1 MGGIMMRTWLAAFLM
16 LLALPVLALAQ
27 PGSAPTIPQGVLIQ
41 PAELAAMLKGGP
53 KPTILQVGF
62 KVMYDEAHIP
72 GAIYG
77 GPGSKDEGI
86 TALKEAAASIDK
98 GQEVILYCG
107 CCPWEHCPNVAAAW
121 RTLKE
126 LGFSDLKV
134 LYIPK
139 NFGADWVEKGY
150 PVVKG

>member
-1 MGGIMMRTWLAAFLM
+1 MIRLAALLM
-16 LLALPVLALAQ
+16 LLATLPVLAQ
-27 PGSAPTIPQGVLIQ
+27 PGSAPTIPQSALVQ
-41 PAELAAMLKGGP
+41 PEELAATLKGSP
-53 KPTILQVGF
+53 KPAILQVGF

-72 GAIYG
+72 GAIYA

-86 TALKEAAASIDK
+86 SALKKAAASIDK

-126 LGFSDLKV
+126 LGFTNLKV

-150 PVVKG
+150 PTVKG

>member
-1 MGGIMMRTWLAAFLM
+1 MIRTWFAALLM
-16 LLALPVLALAQ
+16 LLALPAQVLPVQAQ
-27 PGSAPTIPQGVLIQ
+27 AGSAPTIPQSVLIQ
-41 PAELAAMLKGGP
+41 PAELAATLKSGP
-53 KPTILQVGF
+53 KPVILQVGF

-72 GAIYG
+72 GALYA
-77 GPGSKDEGI
+77 GPGSKDDGI
-86 TALKEAAASIDK
+86 AVLKEAAASIDK
-98 GQEVILYCG
+98 SQEVILYCG

-126 LGFSDLKV
+126 LGFTNLKV

-150 PVVKG
+150 PTVKG

>member
-1 MGGIMMRTWLAAFLM
+1 MVRAWLTAFLV
-16 LLALPVLALAQ
+16 LLALPAQ
-27 PGSAPTIPQGVLIQ
+27 IFPVQAQSGSAPSIPQAALIQ
-41 PAELAAMLKGGP
+41 PAELASMLKGGP

-62 KVMYDEAHIP
+62 RVMYDEAHIP
-72 GAIYG
+72 GAVYA

-86 TALKEAAASIDK
+86 TALKEAAASLDK
-98 GQEVILYCG
+98 SQETVLYCG
-107 CCPWEHCPNVAAAW
+107 CCPWENCPNIAAAW
-121 RTLKE
+121 RTMKE
-126 LGFSDLKV
+126 MGFSNLKV

>member
-1 MGGIMMRTWLAAFLM
+1 MIRLAALLM
-16 LLALPVLALAQ
+16 LLAALPALAQ
-27 PGSAPTIPQGVLIQ
+27 PGSAPTIPQSVLIQ
-41 PAELAAMLKGGP
+41 PEELAATLKGGP
-53 KPTILQVGF
+53 RPVILQVGF

-72 GAIYG
+72 GALYA
-77 GPGSKDEGI
+77 GPGSKDDGI
-86 TALKEAAASIDK
+86 AVLKEAAASIGK
-98 GQEVILYCG
+98 SQEVILYCG

-126 LGFSDLKV
+126 LGFTNLKV

>member
-1 MGGIMMRTWLAAFLM
+1 MRVWLTAFLM
-16 LLALPVLALAQ
+16 FLTLPAFAQ
-27 PGSAPTIPQGVLIQ
+27 PGSAPTIPQGALIQ

-53 KPTILQVGF
+53 KPVILQVGF

-72 GAIYG
+72 GALYA
-77 GPGSKDEGI
+77 GPGSKDDGI
-86 TALKEAAASIDK
+86 TVLTEQAASIGKD
-98 GQEVILYCG
+98 QEVVIYCG

-126 LGFSDLKV
+126 LGFANLKV

>member
-1 MGGIMMRTWLAAFLM
+1 MIRAWFAAFM
-16 LLALPVLALAQ
+16 LFFALPAFAQ
-27 PGSAPTIPQGVLIQ
+27 PGSAPTIPQSVLIQ
-41 PAELAAMLKGGP
+41 PAELAATLKSGP
-53 KPTILQVGF
+53 KPVILQVGF

-72 GAIYG
+72 GALYA
-77 GPGSKDEGI
+77 GPGSKDDGI
-86 TALKEAAASIDK
+86 AALKETAASIGK
-98 GQEVILYCG
+98 SQEVILYCG

-126 LGFSDLKV
+126 LGFTNLKV

>member
-1 MGGIMMRTWLAAFLM
+1 MTRAWLAAFL
-16 LLALPVLALAQ
+16 LFLALPAFAQ
-27 PGSAPTIPQGVLIQ
+27 PGSAPTIPQSVLVQ
-41 PAELAAMLKGGP
+41 PAELASALKSGP
-53 KPTILQVGF
+53 KPVILQVGF

-72 GAIYG
+72 GAQYA
-77 GPGSKDEGI
+77 GPGSKDDGI
-86 TALKEAAASIDK
+86 AALKTAAASIDK
-98 GQEVILYCG
+98 SQEVILYCG

-126 LGFSDLKV
+126 LGFTNLKV

-150 PVVKG
+150 PTVKG

>member
-1 MGGIMMRTWLAAFLM
+1 MIRAWLAAFM
-16 LLALPVLALAQ
+16 LFFALPAFAQ
-27 PGSAPTIPQGVLIQ
+27 PGSAPTIPQSVLIQ
-41 PAELAAMLKGGP
+41 PAELAATLKSGP
-53 KPTILQVGF
+53 KPVILQVGF

-72 GAIYG
+72 GAQYA
-77 GPGSKDEGI
+77 GPGSKDDGI
-86 TALKEAAASIDK
+86 AALKETAASIGK
-98 GQEVILYCG
+98 SQEVILYCG

-126 LGFSDLKV
+126 LGFTNLKV

>member
-1 MGGIMMRTWLAAFLM
+1 MIRAWLAAFM
-16 LLALPVLALAQ
+16 LFFALPAVAQ
-27 PGSAPTIPQGVLIQ
+27 PGSAPTIPQSVLIQ
-41 PAELAAMLKGGP
+41 PAELATTLKSGP
-53 KPTILQVGF
+53 KPVILQVGF

-72 GAIYG
+72 GALYA
-77 GPGSKDEGI
+77 GPGSKDDGI
-86 TALKEAAASIDK
+86 AALKETAASIGK
-98 GQEVILYCG
+98 SQEVILYCG

-126 LGFSDLKV
+126 LGFTNLKV

>member
-1 MGGIMMRTWLAAFLM
+1 MTRVWLAAFLL
-16 LLALPVLALAQ
+16 LLALPAQVLAQA
-27 PGSAPTIPQGVLIQ
+27 GSAPTIPQSVLIQ
-41 PAELAAMLKGGP
+41 PAELAATLKSGP
-53 KPTILQVGF
+53 KPVILQVGF

-72 GAIYG
+72 GAQYA
-77 GPGSKDEGI
+77 GPASKDDGL
-86 TALKEAAASIDK
+86 AVLKTAAASIDK
-98 GQEVILYCG
+98 SQEVILYCG

-126 LGFSDLKV
+126 LGFTNLKV

-150 PVVKG
+150 PTVKG

>member
-1 MGGIMMRTWLAAFLM
+1 MIRLAALLM
-16 LLALPVLALAQ
+16 LLVTLPALAQ
-27 PGSAPTIPQGVLIQ
+27 PGSAPTIPQSVLIQ
-41 PAELAAMLKGGP
+41 PEELAATLKGGP
-53 KPTILQVGF
+53 RPVILQVGF
-62 KVMYDEAHIP
+62 KVMYEEAHIP
-72 GAIYG
+72 GAIYA
-77 GPGSKDEGI
+77 GPGSKDDGI
-86 TALKEAAASIDK
+86 VALKEAAAAIGKSD
-98 GQEVILYCG
+98 EVILYCG

-126 LGFSDLKV
+126 LGFTNLKV

>member
-1 MGGIMMRTWLAAFLM
+1 MIRLAALLM
-16 LLALPVLALAQ
+16 LLVTLPALAQ
-27 PGSAPTIPQGVLIQ
+27 PGSAPTIPQSVLIQ
-41 PAELAAMLKGGP
+41 PEELAATLKGGP
-53 KPTILQVGF
+53 RPVILQVGF
-62 KVMYDEAHIP
+62 KVMYEEAHIP
-72 GAIYG
+72 GALYA
-77 GPGSKDEGI
+77 GPGSKDDGI
-86 TALKEAAASIDK
+86 VALKEAAATIGKSD
-98 GQEVILYCG
+98 EVILYCG

-126 LGFSDLKV
+126 LGFTNLKV

>member
-1 MGGIMMRTWLAAFLM
+1 MRLWFAAFLM
-16 LLALPVLALAQ
+16 FLTLPALTLPALAQ

-53 KPTILQVGF
+53 KPVILQVGF

-72 GAIYG
+72 GALYA
-77 GPGSKDEGI
+77 GPGSKDDGI
-86 TALKEAAASIDK
+86 AVLKEAAASIGK
-98 GQEVILYCG
+98 SQEVILYCG

-126 LGFSDLKV
+126 MGFTNLKV

>member
-1 MGGIMMRTWLAAFLM
+1 MIRALFAALM
-16 LLALPVLALAQ
+16 VLVALPALAQ
-27 PGSAPTIPQGVLIQ
+27 PGSAPTIPQSDLIQ
-41 PAELAAMLKGGP
+41 PAELANMLKSGP

-72 GAIYG
+72 GAVYA

-86 TALKEAAASIDK
+86 VALKDAAGSIDK
-98 GQEVILYCG
+98 GQQVILYCG
-107 CCPWEHCPNVAAAW
+107 CCPWDHCPNVAAAW
-121 RTLKE
+121 RTLRD
-126 LGFSDLKV
+126 LGFSNLKV

>member
-72 GAIYG
+72 GAIYA

>member
-1 MGGIMMRTWLAAFLM
+1 MIRACLAALLM
-16 LLALPVLALAQ
+16 LLAAPALAQ
-27 PGSAPTIPQGVLIQ
+27 PGSAPTIPQSDLMQ
-41 PAELAAMLKGGP
+41 PAELSNMLKSGP

-72 GAIYG
+72 GAVYA

-98 GQEVILYCG
+98 GQQVIIYCG
-107 CCPWEHCPNVAAAW
+107 CCPWDHCPNVAAAW
-121 RTLKE
+121 RTLRD
-126 LGFSDLKV
+126 LGFSNLKV

>member
-1 MGGIMMRTWLAAFLM
+1 MRALLAAFLM
-16 LLALPVLALAQ
+16 LLVLPAFAQ
-27 PGSAPTIPQGVLIQ
+27 PGSAPTIPQSSLIQ
-41 PAELAAMLKGGP
+41 PADLAAMLKGGP
-53 KPTILQVGF
+53 KPAILQVGF

-72 GAIYG
+72 GAVYA

-86 TALKEAAASIDK
+86 TALKEAAGSIDK

>member
-1 MGGIMMRTWLAAFLM
+1 MIIRAWLAAFALVF
-16 LLALPVLALAQ
+16 ALPAIAIAQ
-27 PGSAPTIPQGVLIQ
+27 PGSAPTIPQSALMQ
-41 PAELAAMLKGGP
+41 PAELAAALKSGP
-53 KPTILQVGF
+53 KPAIIQVGF

-72 GAIYG
+72 GAIYA

-86 TALKEAAASIDK
+86 AALKEAAQSIDK
-98 GQEVILYCG
+98 GEQVILYCG

-121 RTLKE
+121 RTLQE
-126 LGFSDLKV
+126 MGFTQLKV

>member
-1 MGGIMMRTWLAAFLM
+1 MIRLAALLM
-16 LLALPVLALAQ
+16 LLAALPALAQ
-27 PGSAPTIPQGVLIQ
+27 PGSAPTIPQSVLIQ
-41 PAELAAMLKGGP
+41 PAELASALKSGP
-53 KPTILQVGF
+53 KPVILQVGF

-72 GAIYG
+72 GAQYA
-77 GPGSKDEGI
+77 GPGSKDDGI
-86 TALKEAAASIDK
+86 AALKTAAASIDK
-98 GQEVILYCG
+98 SQEVILYCG

-126 LGFSDLKV
+126 LGFTNLKV

>member
-1 MGGIMMRTWLAAFLM
+1 MIRAWLAAFLF
-16 LLALPVLALAQ
+16 LFAAPAFAQ
-27 PGSAPTIPQGVLIQ
+27 PGSAPTIPQSFLIQ
-41 PAELAAMLKGGP
+41 PAELAAMLKSGP

-72 GAIYG
+72 GALYA

-86 TALKEAAASIDK
+86 AALKEAAASIDK

-121 RTLKE
+121 RTLQDM
-126 LGFSDLKV
+126 GFSDLKV

>member
-1 MGGIMMRTWLAAFLM
+1 MIRAWLAAFLI
-16 LLALPVLALAQ
+16 LLAAPALAQ
-27 PGSAPTIPQGVLIQ
+27 SGSAPTIPQSVLIH

-53 KPTILQVGF
+53 KPVILQVGF

-72 GAIYG
+72 GALYA

-86 TALKEAAASIDK
+86 TALKEAAQSIDK
-98 GQEVILYCG
+98 SNAVILYCG
-107 CCPWEHCPNVAAAW
+107 CCPWERCPNVAAAW

-126 LGFSDLKV
+126 MGFTNLKV
-134 LYIPK
+134 LYIAQ

-150 PVVKG
+150 PTVKG